1 MTTFRHSGRMGD
13 IFYSLYW
20 CLHVTHGEPFDLI
33 LRTGVSAWD
42 PSNRPHMMER
52 ADAAFMLPL
61 LLVQPYI
68 RGVRIVGIGDPL
80 PDDCV
85 NLDAFRENFYAVCSR
100 EIRLWYYPQSVN
112 HSDEF
117 FAPVLSAPD
126 PPKPCGRIAICFT
139 PRYKECFDVGIL
151 SPFRDELVFIGLK
164 SEHEAFCRQHFPV
177 EYHPVEN
184 ALDMLRF
191 LQSCRGMIG
200 NVSGTFAI
208 AECAKIL
215 RILCLEQSKNN
226 VRVYGNGRE
235 AYTQH
240 ELETFFNEM
249 RSKL

>member
-1 MTTFRHSGRMGD
+1 MGD

-20 CLHVTHGEPFDLI
+20 CLHVTHSEPFDLI

-61 LLVQPYI
+61 LLAQPYI
-68 RGVRIVGIGDPL
+68 RSVRIVGVGDPL
-80 PDDCV
+80 PSDCV
-85 NLDAFRENFYAVCSR
+85 NLDAFRENFYAVCRR
-100 EIRLWYYPQSVN
+100 EIRLWYYPHGTPPLQ
-112 HSDEF
+112 EF
-117 FAPVLSAPD
+117 HKPVLSVPD
-126 PPKPCGRIAICFT
+126 SLEPCGRFAICFT
-139 PRYKECFDVGIL
+139 PRYRERFDVGIL
-151 SPFRDELVFIGLK
+151 EPYRDDLVFVGLP
-164 SEHEAFCRQHFPV
+164 SEHKDFCRRHFPV
-177 EYHPVEN
+177 EYHPVDN

-215 RILCLEQSKNN
+215 RILCLEQSRNN
-226 VRVYGNGRE
+226 VRVYGNGCE
-235 AYTQH
+235 AYTQR

-249 RSKL
+249 RST